1 METQY
6 GEGVYERIVP
16 DDRLILF
23 GMEFKGDAAYKVF
36 CDGYLLGDLAAW
48 YGRWTFTPGSR
59 AASLMAG
66 SVTKHTLTVSSQGQS
81 MAVRMHCVPG
91 EYVRGVDPDVRRGDT
106 VFVRSVSGAIK
117 SFGKAMADSSEL
129 CNSKIAVK
137 DTSPLKASPAIHN
150 KQHTWEETVWL
161 NKGNMDAVVE
171 KSICFIKDVVEK
183 HSDKT
188 CTVSL
193 SGGKDSLATLLVVM
207 KAGIRP
213 KIIYA
218 DTHMDCGSSSL
229 VKSIAERYGLEI
241 ISCGIS
247 EDVLYR
253 NIERLGPPS
262 VDYRWCCKVHQLSQ
276 FQILAMMLDG
286 SNLTFVGQ
294 RRYESKKRMQNGKV
308 LRNEWVPNQVA
319 VAPIQEWNALHV
331 WMYILMRKEPF
342 NPKYAQCMPR
352 IGCMLC
358 PFMSLAEIE
367 MNKHSNGKSDIWY
380 QAIEDYG
387 RSRGMPEEWMK
398 YHLWRYREL
407 PKRVYDEVGPLCGK
421 SYEELTRRTL
431 PPVTQP
437 LRLKLQEGFS
447 PCVLGYSVE
456 AGLSRPVDVDRLYGF
471 SKILGQRTELES
483 GSHLS
488 IGDITVYAEGAVI
501 SKGEDLKDVRRSIR
515 TVFELLVKSEECCGC
530 RQCSSRCATG
540 ALTIVDYKVEID
552 PSKCISCRECLCACP
567 SLKYSTD

>member
-294 RRYESKKRMQNGKV
+294 RRYESKKRMLRGKV
-308 LRNEWVPNQVA
+308 FRNEWVPNQVA

>member
-23 GMEFKGDAAYKVF
+23 GTEFKGDAAYKVF

-66 SVTKHTLTVSSQGQS
+66 SVTKHTLTVATQEQS
-81 MAVRMHCVPG
+81 RAVRRHCVPG
-91 EYVRGVDPDVRRGDT
+91 EEVRGVDPDVRRGDT

-193 SGGKDSLATLLVVM
+193 SGGKDSLVMLLGLQLVM

-241 ISCGIS
+241 ISCGIP

-331 WMYILMRKEPF
+331 WMFLTMENAPYNRLYEHGF
-342 NPKYAQCMPR
+342 DR
-352 IGCMLC
+352 IGCYWC
-358 PFMSLAEIE
+358 PVESVTLLSESEWDDPVAHRWKAGI
-367 MNKHSNGKSDIWY
+367 DR
-380 QAIEDYG
+380 YG
-387 RSRGMPEEWMK
+387 REKDMPQVWHDRM
-398 YHLWRYREL
+398 LWRCRNYSEHI
-407 PKRVYDEVGPLCGK
+407 PGVDP
-421 SYEELTRRTL
+421 
-431 PPVTQP
+431 
-437 LRLKLQEGFS
+437 KLQEEIERKQRIVTYRTTVSDGAAHSGRAFD
-447 PCVLGYSVE
+447 PGDLLPLLPIIGREGHMCDGCLITGDLEVLPDGHVTSSK
-456 AGLSRPVDVDRLYGF
+456 ADDRLNEYADDIF
-471 SKILGQRTELES
+471 DLSLMATFCLECT
-483 GSHLS
+483 LCVYQCKNKA
-488 IGDITVYAEGAVI
+488 ITFQ
-501 SKGEDLKDVRRSIR
+501 DRSIK
-515 TVFELLVKSEECCGC
+515 LDA
-530 RQCSSRCATG
+530 SRCDG
-540 ALTIVDYKVEID
+540 
-552 PSKCISCRECLCACP
+552 CRECMSVCP
-567 SLKYSTD
+567 SIRILRPR